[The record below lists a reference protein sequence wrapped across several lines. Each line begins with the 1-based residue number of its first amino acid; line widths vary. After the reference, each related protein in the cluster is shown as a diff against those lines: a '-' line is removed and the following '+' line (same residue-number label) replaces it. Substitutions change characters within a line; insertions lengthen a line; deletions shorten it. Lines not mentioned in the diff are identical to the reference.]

1 MKPLAFNRQRMDLF
15 KINKDACIGCYACVR
30 VCPVKAIEVKAEE
43 NVAKILPNRCIGCGS
58 CKNICPVDAIDYH
71 ESIIETKEIL
81 NSGGKI
87 AAICAPSISGEFVDI
102 TDYRKFVQMIK
113 ALGFTYVCEVS
124 IGVDLVAQK
133 YQELF
138 ENFNGKYYLST
149 CCPVVVQLV
158 EKFHP
163 DLVSNLAPIISPM
176 VATAKIVRNTY
187 GSDVKVVYIGPC
199 IANKNEALKY
209 SDDGKIDSVLTFVE
223 LRQLFKEQNINEG
236 MLEYSEFDK
245 PIGYKGS
252 LFPISNGL
260 LQAVD
265 ISEDLLTGEVITAEG
280 RNSVLESVREFELSI
295 ETIKRHFNLFYCD
308 GCIMGP
314 GTSRGGRPYIRRSIT
329 IDYVKKRLK
338 TFDKS
343 EWDKAVMKHSTLNFA
358 TTFTPNDQ
366 RLQEPSGEKV
376 KEILKVIGKEFIK
389 SESGCGACGYDSCND
404 FAVAVSKGLAHTD
417 MCLNFTLKNR
427 QEYIKNLK
435 GTNEKLAKT
444 QEALRDSEKIAKV
457 EQLAAKDAME
467 TVDAML
473 QKLPSAVVIADKKL
487 KIVHSNQSFIDLLGD
502 DALEI
507 SDIIPGLIGAD
518 LKTLLPYNIYNQFSY
533 ALQNGE
539 DVMNRDLSY
548 KEGLLNVS
556 VFTIK
561 RGNVVGAI
569 LRDMYAPEVRKEE
582 VIKRVT
588 EVIDKNLAM
597 VQEIGFL
604 LGEGASETEQM
615 LNSILKTYKDGPRR

>member
-1 MKPLAFNRQRMDLF
+1 MELF
-15 KINKDACIGCYACVR
+15 KIKENACIGCYACVR

-43 NVAKILPNRCIGCGS
+43 NVAKILPNRCVGCGS
-58 CKNICPVDAIDYH
+58 CLNICPVDAIDYRD
-71 ESIIETKEIL
+71 SIQVTKSIL
-81 NSGGKI
+81 NSGEKVV
-87 AAICAPSISGEFVDI
+87 AICAPSISGEFVDI

-113 ALGFTYVCEVS
+113 SLGFTYVCEVS
-124 IGVDLVAQK
+124 FGVDLVAQK
-133 YQELF
+133 YKELF
-138 ENFNGKYYLST
+138 DNFNGKYYLST
-149 CCPVVVQLV
+149 CCPVVVELV

-163 DLVSNLAPIISPM
+163 DLLSNLAPIVSPM
-176 VATAKIVRNTY
+176 VATAKVVRNTY
-187 GSDVKVVYIGPC
+187 GKDVKVVYIGPC
-199 IANKNEALKY
+199 IANKNEALKHN
-209 SDDGKIDSVLTFVE
+209 DDGRVDSVLTFVE
-223 LRQLFKEQNINEG
+223 LRQLFKENNINES
-236 MLEYSEFDK
+236 MLEYSEFDE

-265 ISEDLLTGEVITAEG
+265 ISEDLLTGQVITAEG
-280 RNSVLESVREFELSI
+280 RNNTLESVREFESSI
-295 ETIKRHFNLFYCD
+295 ETIRRHFNLFFCE

-314 GTSRGGRPYIRRSIT
+314 GSSRGGRPFLRRSIT
-329 IDYVKKRLK
+329 VDYANKRLK
-338 TFDKS
+338 SFDKK
-343 EWDKAVMKHSTLNFA
+343 EWELAVAKNSKLNLSTSFHA
-358 TTFTPNDQ
+358 EDQ
-366 RLQEPSGEKV
+366 RFNEPSEEKI
-376 KEILKVIGKEFIK
+376 KEVLKVIGKEFIK
-389 SESGCGACGYDSCND
+389 SESGCGACGYDSCHD
-404 FAVAVSKGLAHTD
+404 FALAVSKGLAHTD
-417 MCLNFTLKNR
+417 MCLNYTLKNR
-427 QEYIKNLK
+427 QEYIKSLK
-435 GTNEKLAKT
+435 AANEKLAKT
-444 QEALRDSEKIAKV
+444 QEALRDSEKISKQ

-533 ALQNGE
+533 TLQNGE

-561 RGNVVGAI
+561 KGSIVGAI
-569 LRDMYAPEVRKEE
+569 IRDMYAPEVRKEE

-588 EVIDKNLAM
+588 DVIDKNLAM
-597 VQEIGFL
+597 VQKIGFL

-615 LNSILKTYKDGPRR
+615 LNSIVKTFKDGPKH

>member
-1 MKPLAFNRQRMDLF
+1 MELF
-15 KINKDACIGCYACVR
+15 KIKEDACIGCYACVR

-43 NVAKILPNRCIGCGS
+43 NVAKILPNRCVGCGS
-58 CKNICPVDAIDYH
+58 CLNICPVDAINYH
-71 ESIIETKEIL
+71 DSIVETKEIL
-81 NSGGKI
+81 SSGAKVV
-87 AAICAPSISGEFVDI
+87 AICAPSISGEFVDI

-113 ALGFTYVCEVS
+113 SLGFTYVCEVS
-124 IGVDLVAQK
+124 FGVDLVAQH
-133 YQELF
+133 YRTLF

-163 DLVSNLAPIISPM
+163 DLISNLAPIISPM

-187 GSDVKVVYIGPC
+187 GSDVKVIYIGPC
-199 IANKNEALKY
+199 IANKDEANRY
-209 SDDGKIDSVLTFVE
+209 SDDGRIDSVLTFVE
-223 LRQLFKEQNINEG
+223 LRKLFKESNINES
-236 MLEYSEFDK
+236 MLEYSEFDE

-260 LQAVD
+260 IQAVD
-265 ISEDLLTGEVITAEG
+265 ISEDLLTGKVITAEG
-280 RNSVLESVREFELSI
+280 RNSILESMREFESSI
-295 ETIKRHFNLFYCD
+295 ETIKRHFNLFFCD

-314 GTSRGGRPYIRRSIT
+314 GTSRGGRPFLRRSIT
-329 IDYVKKRLK
+329 IDFAKKRLK
-338 TFDKS
+338 SFDKKK
-343 EWDKAVMKHSTLNFA
+343 WDFAVAKHSTLDFTA
-358 TTFTPNDQ
+358 TFTSKDQ
-366 RLQEPSGEKV
+366 RFNEPSEEKI
-376 KEILKVIGKEFIK
+376 KEVLKVIGKEFIK
-389 SESGCGACGYDSCND
+389 SELGCGACGYDSCHD
-404 FAVAVSKGLAHTD
+404 FAHAVSKGLAHTD
-417 MCLNFTLKNR
+417 MCLNYTLKNR
-427 QEYIKNLK
+427 QEYIKSLK
-435 GTNEKLAKT
+435 AANEKLAKT
-444 QEALRDSEKIAKV
+444 QEALRDSEKTSKQEQIA
-457 EQLAAKDAME
+457 ARDAME

-473 QKLPSAVVIADKKL
+473 QKLPSAVVIADRKL

-533 ALQNGE
+533 TLQNGE
-539 DVMNRDLSY
+539 DIMNRDLDY

-561 RGNVVGAI
+561 KGSIVGAI
-569 LRDMYAPEVRKEE
+569 IRDMYAPEVRKEE

-588 EVIDKNLAM
+588 DVIDKNLAM
-597 VQEIGFL
+597 VQKIGFL

-615 LNSILKTYKDGPRR
+615 LNSIVKTYKDGTKH